1 MKKEIKIVV
10 FLIRTDTYAVQKYV
24 IEGTSIPNY
33 NDTVKI
39 NILDDMPSSLLQML
53 RLRNLIGHAKRR
65 LIFKLLTISSSY
77 QRIYLKYDI
86 FFIHQCPFHIPIKL
100 PFLEELMSIIISI
113 I

>member
-39 NILDDMPSSLLQML
+39 NILDDMPS
-53 RLRNLIGHAKRR
+53 
-65 LIFKLLTISSSY
+65 T
-77 QRIYLKYDI
+77 
-86 FFIHQCPFHIPIKL
+86 
-100 PFLEELMSIIISI
+100 
-113 I
+113 